1 MFIRPELHLDSKFLL
16 LPINK
21 MVFIN
26 LLCDTFTSALSCS
39 RIEQPQCEANA
50 DNEIVS
56 TTVEHFHEGRCFRQE
71 RKKDLINK
79 GAE

>member
-1 MFIRPELHLDSKFLL
+1 MDTFLS

-56 TTVEHFHEGRCFRQE
+56 AAVEYLHLNKPVLTKGGVSAKNV
-71 RKKDLINK
+71 KKT
-79 GAE
+79 